1 MSPASD
7 LGYILQLRDCLF
19 SITLLYSPVR
29 ARSGLASGDL
39 MAHGSASGC
48 LRLLRIFGFHG
59 GLQQTPRKTYD
70 DSFQSDSEV
79 WMAWHVRKS
88 LPTGSQFWFRA
99 SQPKTIP
106 VWTTY
111 TDIRHIFCALGFPID
126 RCRGYECARC
136 HRIQEIPHPMWRY
149 QKGPNDY
156 GTASWACHQGCD
168 AFTHWRIIPEDVSQA
183 GWVVQFTRDWET
195 SMGYLQPKTSTRSC
209 GSTKMECQSSRP
221 LPQLPG
227 LIFGFQISARHQSL
241 RPRFFSSFPS
251 QVPAT
256 ECPESWG
263 RFCSKPSLAGKNQRV
278 ALREFLSMIRLG
290 GV

>member
-1 MSPASD
+1 
-7 LGYILQLRDCLF
+7 
-19 SITLLYSPVR
+19 
-29 ARSGLASGDL
+29 
-39 MAHGSASGC
+39 
-48 LRLLRIFGFHG
+48 
-59 GLQQTPRKTYD
+59 
-70 DSFQSDSEV
+70 
-79 WMAWHVRKS
+79 MAWHVRKS

-156 GTASWACHQGCD
+156 GTASWACHEGCD

-183 GWVVQFTRDWET
+183 GWVVQFTRDWKT

-209 GSTKMECQSSRP
+209 GRQIWSVTVPDPYPNSPDSFLGFKYQPGTRP
-221 LPQLPG
+221 FVPG
-227 LIFGFQISARHQSL
+227 FFRHFPARFRRRNALSPGGAFAASHHW
-241 RPRFFSSFPS
+241 
-251 QVPAT
+251 QVKT
-256 ECPESWG
+256 RG
-263 RFCSKPSLAGKNQRV
+263 
-278 ALREFLSMIRLG
+278 
-290 GV
+290 